1 MDKFTN
7 MTNMTRQ
14 TIEMKL
20 KSINTMIDII
30 KTTLDLEPLDNIQ
43 RITKEIKELL
53 YNNVTNNKRDDKG
66 HRQEDC

>member
-1 MDKFTN
+1 MDKYTS

-30 KTTLDLEPLDNIQ
+30 KTTSDLEPLDNIQ
-43 RITKEIKELL
+43 RMTEEIKELL
-53 YNNVTNNKRDDKG
+53 YNNVTNNKRVDKG
-66 HRQEDC
+66 HIQEDC

>member
-1 MDKFTN
+1 MDKLTN

-30 KTTLDLEPLDNIQ
+30 KTTSNLEPLDNIQ
-43 RITKEIKELL
+43 RMTDEIKELL
-53 YNNVTNNKRDDKG
+53 YNNVTNNKRDDTG
-66 HRQEDC
+66 TVH

>member
-1 MDKFTN
+1 MDKLTN

-30 KTTLDLEPLDNIQ
+30 KTTSDLEPLDNIQ
-43 RITKEIKELL
+43 RMTDEIKELL
-53 YNNVTNNKRDDKG
+53 YNNVTNNKRDDTG
-66 HRQEDC
+66 TVH

>member
-1 MDKFTN
+1 MDKLTN

-30 KTTLDLEPLDNIQ
+30 KTTSNLEPLDNIQ
-43 RITKEIKELL
+43 RMTEEIKELL
-53 YNNVTNNKRDDKG
+53 YNNVTNNKRDDTG
-66 HRQEDC
+66 TVH

>member
-1 MDKFTN
+1 MDKLTN

-30 KTTLDLEPLDNIQ
+30 KTTSDLEPLDNIQ
-43 RITKEIKELL
+43 RMTEEIKELL
-53 YNNVTNNKRDDKG
+53 YNNVTNNKRDDTG
-66 HRQEDC
+66 TVH

>member
-30 KTTLDLEPLDNIQ
+30 KETSDLKPLDNIQ

-53 YNNVTNNKRDDKG
+53 YNNVTNNKRDDTG
-66 HRQEDC
+66 TVH

>member
-1 MDKFTN
+1 MDKYTN

-30 KTTLDLEPLDNIQ
+30 KATSDLKPLDNIQ
-43 RITKEIKELL
+43 RMTEEIKELL
-53 YNNVTNNKRDDKG
+53 YNNVTNNKRDDTG
-66 HRQEDC
+66 TVH

>member
-30 KTTLDLEPLDNIQ
+30 KTTSDLEPLDNIQ
-43 RITKEIKELL
+43 RMTKEIKELL

>member
-30 KTTLDLEPLDNIQ
+30 KTTSDLEPLDNIQ
-43 RITKEIKELL
+43 RMTEEIKELL
-53 YNNVTNNKRDDKG
+53 YNNVTNNKRDDTG
-66 HRQEDC
+66 TVH

>member
-7 MTNMTRQ
+7 MTNVTRQ

-30 KTTLDLEPLDNIQ
+30 KTTSDLEPLDNIQ
-43 RITKEIKELL
+43 RMTEEIKELL
-53 YNNVTNNKRDDKG
+53 YNNVTNNKRDDTG
-66 HRQEDC
+66 TVH

>member
-1 MDKFTN
+1 

-53 YNNVTNNKRDDKG
+53 YNNVTNNKRDDAG
-66 HRQEDC
+66 TVH